1 MSQSVMET
9 TQPAVSAQAGVL
21 WKRKYGLCE
30 SPEEGSP
37 PFWGV
42 VGEVF
47 LGEVVVKLVLEGM
60 GGGEHD

>member
-9 TQPAVSAQAGVL
+9 MQPAVSAQAGVL
-21 WKRKYGLCE
+21 WKRKCGLCE

-47 LGEVVVKLVLEGM
+47 LEEVVVKLVLEGM

>member
-9 TQPAVSAQAGVL
+9 MQPAVSAQAGGL
-21 WKRKYGLCE
+21 WKRKCGLCE
-30 SPEEGSP
+30 SPEKGSP

>member
-9 TQPAVSAQAGVL
+9 MQPAVSAQAGGL
-21 WKRKYGLCE
+21 WKRKCGLCE

-47 LGEVVVKLVLEGM
+47 LEEVVVKLVLEGM